1 MPRRSEDVAQAEK
14 ICESRGDG
22 TRHWRDGC
30 LTHDKGVWPGERPDR
45 EARPFEEARVEREE
59 QAVCELVLEE
69 LMVGVQL
76 VPLEL
81 GRLVLTSLSNA
92 TNSARET
99 LFAFSRNA
107 RSRWCLMTSSESVRL
122 CSRWRHLPIWQTSS
136 SERCSVSQL
145 SKTSWSRCVCS
156 LTFFCAAC
164 GALASAAG
172 RFDGR
177 MQTSKTWRRVSS
189 GTIVCQSDR
198 CMFVY
203 GKGYFFSFNFFQ
215 KKLIKRTIN
224 MRIKESTRSIPFGRF
239 IPFYFHFSSFVKT
252 PLIC

>member
-1 MPRRSEDVAQAEK
+1 MPRRSEEDAQAEK
-14 ICESRGDG
+14 LCESRGDG

-30 LTHDKGVWPGERPDR
+30 LTHDKGVWPGKRPDDEERPV
-45 EARPFEEARVEREE
+45 EEAQVEREE

-69 LMVGVQL
+69 LMVDVQL

-107 RSRWCLMTSSESVRL
+107 RSRWCLMTSSESVRW

-156 LTFFCAAC
+156 LTFFCAAR

-189 GTIVCQSDR
+189 GSVGCSSRRCQ
-198 CMFVY
+198 FVSV
-203 GKGYFFSFNFFQ
+203 KGS
-215 KKLIKRTIN
+215 L
-224 MRIKESTRSIPFGRF
+224 SS
-239 IPFYFHFSSFVKT
+239 FYFSKG
-252 PLIC
+252 I